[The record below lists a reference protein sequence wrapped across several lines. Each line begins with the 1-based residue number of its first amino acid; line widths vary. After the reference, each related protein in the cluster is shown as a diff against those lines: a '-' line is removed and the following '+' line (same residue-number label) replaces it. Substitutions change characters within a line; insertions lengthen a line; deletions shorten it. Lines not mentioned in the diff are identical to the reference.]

1 MERSMGSRKQHT
13 VKTMKKEFRVWC
25 HRTKSWLHNEVTST
39 HVWSDYSIDIFN
51 GKLYEYVT
59 NDGEHFYK
67 HKDDSEF
74 TIHLWTGLYDKNGKK
89 IFEGDILRHEFH
101 PHNKNFVMKWNVLS
115 WELFDTKEY
124 GDEYI
129 ESAVSLDVKNDNGRW
144 TVDELVVIG
153 NTFENPELLKA

>member
-1 MERSMGSRKQHT
+1 MERSMGSRKQHK

-89 IFEGDILRHEFH
+89 IFEGDIVEYQLLSERERKILDLISIVEFVNGSFGFFMTGFNDH
-101 PHNKNFVMKWNVLS
+101 FRQLNQ
-115 WELFDTKEY
+115 
-124 GDEYI
+124 
-129 ESAVSLDVKNDNGRW
+129 LDVK
-144 TVDELVVIG
+144 VIG
-153 NTFENPELLKA
+153 NIMENKNILTE

>member
-1 MERSMGSRKQHT
+1 
-13 VKTMKKEFRVWC
+13 MKKEFRVWC
-25 HRTKSWLHNEVTST
+25 HRTKSWLHNETTST

-89 IFEGDILRHEFH
+89 IFEGDILLQNDLRFEIRFESFQWVAVCPYYNKYHH
-101 PHNKNFVMKWNVLS
+101 PR
-115 WELFDTKEY
+115 
-124 GDEYI
+124 I
-129 ESAVSLDVKNDNGRW
+129 EHFRLCASG
-144 TVDELVVIG
+144 EVIG
-153 NTFENPELLKA
+153 NIMENPELLKA

>member
-1 MERSMGSRKQHT
+1 MGSRKQHK

-74 TIHLWTGLYDKNGKK
+74 TIHLWTGLLDKNGKK

-129 ESAVSLDVKNDNGRW
+129 ESAVSFDVKNDNGRW
-144 TVDELVVIG
+144 IVDELVIIG
-153 NTFENPELLKA
+153 NTFENSELLKA